1 MARENP
7 FPGMVVAAAVP
18 SLALIVTK
26 HASLGAVLFGAAI
39 AAWVAYAGL
48 TVRADRQ
55 WEIRLLDYAQTATSL
70 GGDPTGVLRVL
81 RPHPDTAVEVD
92 PDAGL
97 FRPDEED
104 DYDGR
109 PWVHLPASDR

>member
-1 MARENP
+1 MSRENP

-18 SLALIVTK
+18 SLALIVTP
-26 HASLGAVLFGAAI
+26 HPSLGALLFGAAL
-39 AAWVAYAGL
+39 AAWVAYTGM

-55 WEIRLLDYAQTATSL
+55 WEIRLLDYAQTATNL

-81 RPHPDTAVEVD
+81 RPHPGTAAEVD

-97 FRPDEED
+97 FRPDED
-104 DYDGR
+104 DDDER
-109 PWVHLPASDR
+109 PWVHLPPSDL